1 MKKIHIILIIFAI
14 NTAGLIWWFS
24 DTQVIKR
31 QTKALTE
38 CITTSS
44 TDPQTTKALKNQKFI
59 SLLAADLHCSVQ
71 IKDYSYEFD
80 RDDIAAA
87 HLALLSYGESSSAEA
102 SDISLTFNSDDTAT
116 VTAYLNLDVTE
127 KGGKAHRESSQAELT
142 WKENEQNKWL
152 IQKITL
158 RGK

>member
-1 MKKIHIILIIFAI
+1 MKKIHIILIIFAL

-44 TDPQTTKALKNQKFI
+44 SAPQTTKALKNQKFI
-59 SLLAADLHCSVQ
+59 ALLAEDLHCSVQ

-80 RDDIAAA
+80 RDDLAAA
-87 HLALLSYGESSSAEA
+87 HLALLNYGESSTAEA

-116 VTAYLNLDVTE
+116 VTAYLNLAVTE
-127 KGGKAHRESSQAELT
+127 KGGKSHSESSHAELI
-142 WKENEQNKWL
+142 WKETEQNKWR

-158 RGK
+158 KGQ